1 MKFFLKSSLIL
12 PILLSAP
19 QVAAQIPLS
28 GYFIARAECPAY
40 QSFRRET
47 NPGNITTEIDRAYDL
62 IGKNKEEASH
72 YLIKMKATPQRRWV
86 AIGCGEHV
94 VPAATGQPP
103 SPEPTPSPATETANY
118 VLAASWQAGFC
129 ETKPGKKE
137 CSSQHEDRFDATH
150 FSLHGLW
157 PQPRGN
163 VYCNVAPALV
173 AKDERS
179 HWEDLPNLELTET
192 TRDRLTRVMPGSQ
205 SYLHRHE
212 WIKHGTCYGTAA
224 DEYFQDSIRLM
235 DELNASSVRQLFAD
249 NIGREISAAQI
260 RTAFDHSFGNGA
272 GDRIN
277 ISCKKD
283 GNRKLITEIL
293 INLKGTPDD
302 LTLSDAIVKAP
313 RESDIGCGKGIVDR
327 VGLQ

>member
-1 MKFFLKSSLIL
+1 MKSFIKSSLIL
-12 PILLSAP
+12 PILLSASQAP
-19 QVAAQIPLS
+19 AQIPLS

-47 NPGNITTEIDRAYDL
+47 NPGNISTEIDRAYDL

-72 YLIKMKATPQRRWV
+72 YLIKMKAAPQRRWV
-86 AIGCGEHV
+86 AIDCGEHV
-94 VPAATGQPP
+94 VPVATGQPP
-103 SPEPTPSPATETANY
+103 SPEPTPSRPTGEENY

-129 ETKPGKKE
+129 ETKPHKKE

-173 AKDERS
+173 AKDKNS
-179 HWEDLPNLELTET
+179 QWEDLPVTELTAA
-192 TRDRLTRVMPGSQ
+192 TRERLERVMPGSQ
-205 SYLHRHE
+205 SFLQRHE
-212 WIKHGTCYGTAA
+212 WTKHGTCYGEPA

-283 GNRKLITEIL
+283 GNRELITEIS

-302 LTLSDAIVKAP
+302 LKLSDAIVKAP
-313 RESDIGCGKGIVDR
+313 RESNIGCGKGIVDQ